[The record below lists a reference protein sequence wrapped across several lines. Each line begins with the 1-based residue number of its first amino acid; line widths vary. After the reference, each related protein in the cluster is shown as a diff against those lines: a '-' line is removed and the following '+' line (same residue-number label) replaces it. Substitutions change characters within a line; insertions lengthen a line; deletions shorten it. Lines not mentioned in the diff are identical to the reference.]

1 MALIGS
7 LVIGISARTAD
18 LERGLNR
25 ARQQVQS
32 TATSIRGASAGIAAS
47 FGAVS
52 AAIGAIGASKGLQE
66 IIRVG
71 TAMEGTRA
79 AFTAIT
85 GSAEKARAELAF
97 VSQVSQQLS
106 TDLLGST
113 EAFKTIAAAA
123 RGTTLEGKA
132 TREIFLGVSQAARV
146 LQLSAEDVQGVL
158 LAVSQIMSKGTVSS
172 EELRGQIGERLP
184 GAFNIAAR
192 AIGVTTQELSDMLQ
206 QGRVL
211 SNDFLP
217 KFAAQ
222 LQREFAGGVEKA
234 TQTAGAAFQR
244 ARNDI
249 TAMATAAADSGLL
262 RWLANAAEGF
272 TKMAAAAV
280 GASRTT
286 RNAISEINTQAPGA
300 SEQQQRQFVDLAE
313 RRARTMQRVQE
324 IEDSIAR
331 STIGKTYLGFDLKQR
346 QQQIANLKEQVREID
361 RLSQALLDNQRKLE
375 EAAGRE
381 TITELPT
388 KGVFETEKEKVKK
401 QVDEMRQAMDAVKR
415 QADIG
420 MPGLDVAQEQS
431 KILLKGLQDIT
442 EELAKYPGLAANLP
456 KAIQDTIASARLD
469 VIKQTITDI
478 TARSKEMR
486 TATAAWKEPLEQNRE
501 ELRFIEN
508 ELDKLVDT
516 FGVIRD
522 GQKVLDLT
530 VAPETAKEVQALIQR
545 VQELRQGLND
555 VKDARKADRA
565 EATAAAREAKQAE
578 DFLESLRAEAKLRQ
592 ESLKIRNQETEAGQ
606 RQIALMELEATIR
619 DRGITLDPTQR
630 AEAERLALMKASA
643 AISAEDAAAR
653 EAALNEQREAQ
664 RQILTGMAQEIN
676 LRGQLLGIQK
686 LGTTEREIAEKAL
699 TMEAELIANGTTITD
714 AWRTAVQQLATA
726 WGETGAAIEKAA
738 FFRDLSDEIAQ
749 LEQLLALQNVSR
761 EERER
766 EIAILEARQQ
776 LNRTLSSDE
785 EAQLRRE
792 ITVQQERSAAL
803 EKATFFRDLGE
814 DTADLRALVAAQRLS
829 RREREIELALIQE
842 KRRLNRALAPEEE
855 AQLKRQLALQRD
867 LNEEL
872 SRPRPLRDFAESTQD
887 FFLGIEEG
895 AVRALEGLEDALVR
909 FAETGSFRSPEAEQT
924 LADLRGVAIERRAL
938 IREMETLQ
946 GLPQDQQIGEALRQK
961 ERLNQLQREVDILD
975 ERKKVLDD
983 TAKSQNMLNKLFAEF
998 YNQLLQASVR
1008 QLFTGP
1014 LANQAQTLGQGQ
1026 QGNGWGQLLQQGIS
1040 LLAGIF
1046 GGGGASFTGATQ
1058 TPGGINTDA
1067 IISHTGGVV
1076 GRDAFPR
1083 ISLPRASFAHAQR
1096 FATGGI
1102 VMSRGGDNVP
1112 ALLQSG
1118 ERVLSRQETT
1128 RLAQLEQAVQLA
1140 RNARQGDE
1148 TPQGGHTFNMIFP
1161 NVATRQDADALRRS
1175 GSQIQ
1180 NQLITAVERNR
1191 ARGNIS
1197 STTR

>member
-7 LVIGISARTAD
+7 LVIGISARTAE

-32 TATSIRGASAGIAAS
+32 TAASIRGVSASMAAS
-47 FGAVS
+47 FGAVG

-97 VSQVSQQLS
+97 VGQTSQQLS
-106 TDLLGST
+106 TDLLNGMKS
-113 EAFKTIAAAA
+113 FQGIAAAA

-132 TREIFLGVSQAARV
+132 TRDIFLGVSQAARV
-146 LQLSAEDVQGVL
+146 LQLSGDDVQGVL
-158 LAVSQIMSKGTVSS
+158 NAISQIMSKGTVSS

-184 GAFNIAAR
+184 GAMNIAAR
-192 AIGVTTQELSDMLQ
+192 AIGVTTQELSDMLK
-206 QGRVL
+206 QGQVL
-211 SNDFLP
+211 ANDFLP

-249 TAMATAAADSGLL
+249 TAMAAAAADSGLL
-262 RWLANAAEGF
+262 RWLAQAAEGF
-272 TKMAAAAV
+272 TSLAAAAV

-286 RNAISEINTQAPGA
+286 RNAINEINTQAPGA

-313 RRARTMQRVQE
+313 RRARTMQKVQE
-324 IEDSIAR
+324 IEDGIAR

-346 QQQIANLKEQVREID
+346 QQQIANLKDQVREID

-381 TITELPT
+381 TIPEMPT
-388 KGVFETEKEKVKK
+388 KGVFDAETEKVKK
-401 QVDEMRQAMDAVKR
+401 QVDEMRKAMDAVQR
-415 QADIG
+415 QADMG
-420 MPGLDVAQEQS
+420 MPGLKVAEEQS

-456 KAIQDTIASARLD
+456 KGIQDTIAAARLD
-469 VIKQTITDI
+469 VVQQTITDI

-486 TATAAWKEPLEQNRE
+486 AATASWKEPLEQNRE
-501 ELRFIEN
+501 ELRFIES
-508 ELDKLVDT
+508 ELNALLTT
-516 FGVIRD
+516 FG
-522 GQKVLDLT
+522 KLDDQGARNLEI
-530 VAPETAKEVQALIQR
+530 APGTESFRQLDALIQR
-545 VQELRQGLND
+545 AQELRQGLEAA
-555 VKDARKADRA
+555 KDARKADRA
-565 EATAAAREAKQAE
+565 EEAAAAREAKQAE
-578 DFLESLRAEAKLRQ
+578 EFLESLRAEAKLRQ
-592 ESLKIRNQETEAGQ
+592 ESLKIRNQETAAGQ

-643 AISAEDAAAR
+643 ALEAENAKAR
-653 EAALNEQREAQ
+653 EEALSDQREAQ

-676 LRGQLLGIQK
+676 LRGQLLSIQK

-699 TMEAELIANGTTITD
+699 TLEAELIANGTTITEE
-714 AWRTAVQQLATA
+714 WRSAVQQLATA
-726 WGETGAAIEKAA
+726 WGQAGAAIEKAA
-738 FFRDLSDEIAQ
+738 FFRDLSEDITH
-749 LEQLLALQNVSR
+749 LENLIALQGLSR
-761 EERER
+761 DERER
-766 EIAILEARQQ
+766 EIALLEARQQ
-776 LNRTLSSDE
+776 LNRALSSDE
-785 EAQLRRE
+785 ETQLRRE
-792 ITVQQERSAAL
+792 IATQQARSAAL

-814 DTADLRALVAAQRLS
+814 DIADLRALVAAQRLS
-829 RREREIELALIQE
+829 RREREIEMALIQE

-895 AVRALEGLEDALVR
+895 AVRALEGLEDTLVR
-909 FAETGSFRSPEAEQT
+909 FAETGSFRSPEADQT

-946 GLPQDQQIGEALRQK
+946 GLPQDQQIGESLRQK

-983 TAKSQNMLNKLFAEF
+983 TAKSQNMLNQLFRDF
-998 YNQLLQASVR
+998 YRELLQASVR
-1008 QLFTGP
+1008 TLATGP
-1014 LANQAQTLGQGQ
+1014 MAGYASGIGMGQ
-1026 QGNGWGQLLQQGIS
+1026 QQGSGWTQLLMQGLNLVAGIWGGGTATAGQAAGAVEGFRQAGYTQGIV
-1040 LLAGIF
+1040 AHR
-1046 GGGGASFTGATQ
+1046 GGL
-1058 TPGGINTDA
+1058 
-1067 IISHTGGVV
+1067 V

-1083 ISLPRASFAHAQR
+1083 IALPTQR
-1096 FATGGI
+1096 FAAGGL

-1118 ERVLSRQETT
+1118 ERVLSRQETA

-1148 TPQGGHTFNMIFP
+1148 TPQSGHTINMIFP
-1161 NVATRQDADALRRS
+1161 NVTTRQDADALRRS

-1180 NQLITAVERNR
+1180 NQLITAVERSR
-1191 ARGNIS
+1191 ARNNTPS
-1197 STTR
+1197 SAR